1 MKKQGSK
8 PQFCLKRVLLSLVLI
23 TSTLIVPAQIRVS
36 GTVTDS
42 NREPL
47 IGVNITVSGSKTGTI
62 SDFNGK
68 YTIQVPDA
76 KSVLMFSYVGY
87 KTMLREAGS
96 SGTVN
101 VTLVEDAQLIDD
113 VVIVAYGTQKKSHL
127 TGAVSSLKTEKLD
140 EVPVARVDQALQ
152 GKLAGVQIINAN
164 PEAGAAPLIRVRGMG
179 SISAA
184 SDPLIVVDGFPVPDG
199 LSMVSMSDIES
210 IEVLKDAASAAL
222 YGSRAAG
229 GVILVT
235 TKSGNIKKPKYSFK
249 MYSGIRSAL
258 RLPEMLSTDEY
269 LNLLY
274 DEASL
279 RMQDPAINGI
289 AAETMAFNRATDHE
303 RATYLLQKYFVD
315 QPTDWLKEGLRDYG
329 TSQSYTLSASGGD
342 KNMKYFISGNY
353 VGEEG
358 IMKNS
363 TYDKFTFRA
372 RTDIKLSNY
381 VTLGVNV
388 SPTFSRQ
395 ERPGTDLTDY
405 IRFPS
410 WIPIRHNAA
419 TAALTRKTAGEY
431 AQPADFNGISISGEG
446 IGGEVWHLTGAN
458 PFSSSNQNP
467 VSIRER
473 TNIMTDEY
481 KLQGNSYLT
490 IDFSPQL
497 QFKTSNGFYFSF
509 REFNRKEQTSANKAG
524 NPNMLTR
531 QMNMRAELL
540 SENTLTYKNQW
551 GAHEVDGL
559 LGFTAQKSFYRS
571 NTIVGTNFPDE
582 MVLSFNQASQL
593 ILDSPSVPGTTS
605 YYYNNALASF
615 LGRVNYA
622 YQGKYLASVSM
633 RADGS
638 SLFAS
643 GRKWDY
649 FPAVSL
655 GWRPS
660 EEGFL
665 KDLEWLSNLKARA
678 SFGVTG
684 NNAIPQ
690 YAYMNLINTNNY
702 VLGSGNGNLVQGM
715 ASTNAALGN
724 PDISWEQ
731 VEELNF
737 GIDLGFFNSK
747 INLSVE
753 NYNSNTVQL
762 LLQQPA
768 MYITGHQT
776 YWNNIGRVNNNGWEF
791 ELTTTNVDS
800 KNFSWKT
807 SANLS
812 TNKNTLIN
820 YGDKEREDHFGERNE
835 VYRSIVGQPAIQY
848 FGYKHDGVWT
858 TFEEVAAAKAMK
870 DANGNPFTYTRYAPV
885 VGGLKV
891 KNMNGD
897 NKIDA
902 DDRVVLG
909 DPFPDFTW
917 GITNTFTWK
926 NFDLSFLFQGVQGI
940 QLINGNINYNEQLRF
955 NKAYT
960 NNRYVSPMFP
970 GDGKTV
976 YSTTTSGGD
985 LMLTDYVIED
995 GSYASLRDFS
1005 LGYKVPADLVKKM
1018 KISDVRAYFSAQNML
1033 YWMAKDYRGIN
1044 PEARRTSSQYNSP
1057 LIDGYQ
1063 RGAFPLNRTFTLGV
1077 DIVF

>member
-1 MKKQGSK
+1 MEKQGNK
-8 PQFCLKRVLLSLVLI
+8 PQFCRKRVLLSLVLI
-23 TSTLIVPAQIRVS
+23 ASTLYVTAQIKVS
-36 GTVTDS
+36 GTITDS
-42 NREPL
+42 NKEPL

-76 KSVLMFSYVGY
+76 KSVLVFSYVGY
-87 KTMLREAGS
+87 KTMLREAGTT
-96 SGTVN
+96 GTVN
-101 VTLVEDAQLIDD
+101 VTLVEDAQLIED

-127 TGAVSSLKTEKLD
+127 TGAVSSLKTERLD

-235 TKSGNIKKPKYSFK
+235 TKTGNIKKPKYSFK
-249 MYSGIRSAL
+249 MYSGVRTAL
-258 RLPEMLSTDEY
+258 KLPEMLTTDEY
-269 LNLLY
+269 LTLLY
-274 DEASL
+274 DEAAL

-315 QPTDWLKEGLRDYG
+315 QPTDWLKEGLRDFG
-329 TSQSYTLSASGGD
+329 SSQSYTLSASGGD

-358 IMKNS
+358 IMKGS
-363 TYDKFTFRA
+363 TYDKYTFRA
-372 RTDIKLSNY
+372 KTDIKLSNFI
-381 VTLGVNV
+381 TLGVNL
-388 SPTFSRQ
+388 SPTFSRR

-419 TAALTRKTAGEY
+419 TAALTGKIAGEY
-431 AQPADFNGISISGEG
+431 AQPADFNGISLSGEG
-446 IGGEVWHLTGAN
+446 LNGEIWHLTSAN

-473 TNIMTDEY
+473 TSIFVDDYRM
-481 KLQGNSYLT
+481 QGNTYLT
-490 IDFSPQL
+490 IDFNPRL
-497 QFKTSNGFYFSF
+497 QFKTSNGMYFSYN
-509 REFNRKEQTSANKAG
+509 ESNKKEQTSANKAG

-531 QMNMRAELL
+531 QMNMRVELL
-540 SENTLTYKNQW
+540 SENTLTYKNKW

-559 LGFTAQKSFYRS
+559 LGFTAQKSFFRS

-582 MVLSFNQASQL
+582 LVLSFNQASQL

-605 YYYNNALASF
+605 FYYNNALASF
-615 LGRVNYA
+615 LGRINYA

-649 FPAVSL
+649 FPAFSL

-690 YAYMNLINTNNY
+690 YAYMNLINTSNY

-724 PDISWEQ
+724 PDITWEQ
-731 VEELNF
+731 VEELNY
-737 GIDLGFFNSK
+737 GIDFGFFNSK

-753 NYNSNTVQL
+753 HYNSNTVQL

-768 MYITGHQT
+768 MFITGHQT
-776 YWNNIGRVNNNGWEF
+776 YWNNIGRVNNQGWEF

-800 KNFSWKT
+800 RNFSWKT
-807 SANLS
+807 TANLS
-812 TNKNTLIN
+812 TNKNTLLN

-835 VYRSIVGQPAIQY
+835 IYRSIVGQPAIQY

-891 KNMNGD
+891 KNMNND

-926 NFDLSFLFQGVQGI
+926 SFDLSFLFQGVQGI

-970 GDGKTV
+970 GDGRTV

-995 GSYASLRDFS
+995 GSYASLRDFT
-1005 LGYKVPADLVKKM
+1005 LGYKLPAQLVKKI
-1018 KISDVRAYFSAQNML
+1018 KINDVRAYLSAQNIL